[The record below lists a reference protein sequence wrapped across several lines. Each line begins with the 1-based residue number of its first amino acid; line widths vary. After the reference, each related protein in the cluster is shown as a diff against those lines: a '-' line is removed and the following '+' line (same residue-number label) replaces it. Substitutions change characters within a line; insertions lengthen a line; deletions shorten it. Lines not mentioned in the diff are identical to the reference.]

1 MQIDILFNSDRAG
14 NTSVVKKP
22 GKRTKGRSLQ
32 DAKKF
37 ARIINQRKTN
47 AKGMHDNK
55 FGSSARNDISL
66 NSDFN
71 CI

>member
-22 GKRTKGRSLQ
+22 GKRTKGSRSSLQ

-47 AKGMHDNK
+47 AKGICMTINLDQ
-55 FGSSARNDISL
+55 ARAMI
-66 NSDFN
+66 
-71 CI
+71 